1 MATREEEVVDGWGK
15 GVVEKCLPYPHV
27 FPRRREF
34 EAKIEHPQIL
44 VRINKKERERE
55 EGEKGKEKRDRENE
69 RET

>member
-1 MATREEEVVDGWGK
+1 MATREEEVVDGWGE

-44 VRINKKERERE
+44 VRRKEK
-55 EGEKGKEKRDRENE
+55 EKGKKRKKI
-69 RET
+69 